1 MRSSH
6 TSSRSLTTS
15 SPPPTHQSLPRA
27 AAQEADSGHR
37 PRTPSNPGSPAW
49 STASTADAGPSPT
62 LPALVAPRLPEL
74 VQALLRTPPPA
85 NTAASENGDDGRFV
99 TASWG
104 SPYPR
109 SDTSH
114 HQRFSSLSS
123 EPSEDSP
130 IHHLQIQTPFLRPA
144 PYLGEENEDDEGG
157 NSEDED
163 LLSSPPF
170 SAQPSSSLV
179 SATVLANRARR
190 PARGLTEDWIRQHT
204 TGDFGSEARL
214 WLSDNSSTGDSENS
228 SLSGSVSGGP
238 EEGDELS
245 LRTPRAI
252 PPNRTGR
259 SPSSLV
265 SSTQRPRRNGAHHP
279 RYPSS
284 LETLRESD
292 LNRLHRTVLENG
304 IDESVFRTAN
314 MATTDSSLGPDKAMD
329 PTADQVS
336 PPAVATE
343 NSTTGENTTTDAPA
357 PAAPATPSTA
367 KATISTV
374 PEAVPLPPPATPPSK
389 TFVNGG
395 RGADGAQPDLSLD
408 PLGELAVSK
417 MASSPRK
424 TPRRV
429 KKKLPWKGKS
439 ILVLLPLDE
448 QRGKAGKAPKPLT
461 ETEVKNMLH
470 SWEELGYDIDGF
482 DLDRSASPNDYD
494 YYGEESRS
502 MSRPSWPDEGDV
514 VRERAQ
520 RNYPIRLPDLNA
532 WKNYVEE
539 LNEAKLR
546 ALGVSFGDDEPPLP
560 PAISPGAGASISR
573 QSSAPVYPPLPFS
586 PPIPTSSASSNH
598 GAPPFSFPAAFIP
611 GVGGTQ
617 SPSILSTASPIP
629 FGSNPNKYN
638 RQSISI
644 PAGMFQLPPLQQSS
658 PGGFSPQTLMMQ
670 HGLARGGSPSLA
682 ALSSVMSPTSPFTP
696 DGSFTSPP
704 LHQRHQSL
712 QYPMMQY
719 PQLQTS
725 ARASPRLQDLREVEE
740 EVEEKP
746 ISKSPSKTPEP
757 TNARPFVQ
765 HNASLSLQNEID
777 AAEYH
782 LEEQFRSQ
790 FEHDRDY
797 SPHGGKDPSSAFS
810 GDADAKPIV
819 PQHSRGLSVQFAPPP
834 PIQRFRDDAEG
845 GPPLHHPRPH
855 SRGHSLAN
863 AYYVEPEEARNSG
876 NGVNFT
882 EGAIPAPTQNNTQNG
897 NHVDDSYEVETNPS
911 NLGTPVQGLDY
922 NNVLQQQKDQKQAHQ
937 RAFSTASNPWS
948 EGGSFSGKASST
960 RRPSHGSKASL
971 SNLNVEAPEFKFN
984 PGAASAFQPLAANH
998 FMFGSGNNPTSEP
1011 FQPSI
1016 FQAGLAP
1023 NAPLSANS
1031 SQFSFPTTATTAS
1044 KINVNAPTFS
1054 PGQSEFSFSASGPK
1068 FRPDAPAFT
1077 PLHSFSDSLTSPIQS
1092 GGESS
1097 VTGANRTS
1105 SIFGNIDLNLPDV
1118 VKPVKRSKA
1127 VPIIRPSSVQSPK
1140 AVDGDEE
1147 KENETQYDREGRIID
1162 DSRVKRARATPKDDG
1177 NDEILFAEPN
1187 NNALTV
1193 ASATPEPSSTVVA
1206 DKAPSDSKAEEP
1218 VESNVE
1224 NETEVKSNNVPA
1236 VVSDD
1241 EAPEEEVTEEAEL
1254 RTESETPQAELV
1266 EKPIES
1272 TGAEVETAHQD
1283 EGESVA
1289 AEDSTLSST
1298 VLSESTDAVK
1308 LPATTSPSELS
1319 PVGSIPWVPFEFRS
1333 DMDVADFNS
1342 ARPMGDDIFRHKK
1355 SLSATAKPFTPGASF
1370 QGSIGNDFQDEFLAA
1385 DEILPTTEVA
1395 DEEQLATFEP
1405 SPVSPGDVIRFSSP
1419 PPPPPPAAEKPKP
1432 KGLAA
1437 SRYAMPSPPSPP
1449 PKALQN
1455 SRYATSSPPPV
1466 PSKDTELVEETK
1478 RPDQQFVMPVPEASF
1493 QTEAA
1498 ADEVPSAAVVG
1509 TEHEPTFEEI
1519 DDIMLYL
1526 NENDPAQG
1534 VKKALDSAPWH
1545 QPGPAPTQISLT
1557 TAASE
1562 APLNLPV
1569 PAPSLSYQQLAPEQS
1584 QEPVL
1589 STEIEDPFVDPPQSA
1604 ARSFDPLGALNQ
1616 GHFSGGSMPP
1626 SEWEGDFNGEEQ
1638 LKLESRVNFFDGHV
1652 NDIVGGILAARLGPL
1667 EASLDRIQHAIASM
1681 SRETPS
1687 SRRERRSIS
1696 GEVQE
1701 SDADDEDDDMPPVPR
1716 RSMSPRRDRR
1726 MEQMRAV
1733 VLDALNAHQ
1742 FSAASLQPA
1751 RSSSPS
1757 PVAGDLS
1764 TDSVSAILKSLE
1776 AVKEH
1781 FGQSLRLDFRGE
1793 DLRNIVED
1801 AVERRIP
1808 QTPQS
1813 AVPAGDSNED
1823 ENQKKSDALQARITE
1838 LEESLLLEREK
1849 TEQEVSIRRAAEDK
1863 AADLRRAL
1871 ETAETKIEVEV
1882 MNRSLYDQR
1891 VTDLDDKLKQEGER
1905 TQAELTG
1912 RHTAE
1917 DRIAEVQRLLRISS
1931 DEEMRL
1937 REAVDDRDVKLKEL
1951 SDIRDKNQMRLA
1963 TLEASQSNGEKTHSD
1978 LQNRLNNAESDL
1990 REKEQEA
1997 RHWRTEAERA
2007 INLSQ
2012 HQGND
2017 LVQTATELRHLK
2029 KVVDTLGTQLEENE
2043 RLRETWRSKFVA
2055 LQEDMARAAREVAE
2069 ESARHIKREQTLIAR
2084 HEVLDAKLQA
2094 EARTRERL
2102 ESELER
2108 LENGERQAMRAVS
2121 EVKRYEALIGEL
2133 RTENHNLHRS
2143 SLRHQSEFEE
2153 ARESAAREVQRTRD
2167 SMQAEVDSA
2176 NHQVNV
2182 VRDDLEDQMAQVR
2195 GQLDQVKL
2203 DADTSK
2209 VRLEMLLEEA
2219 ETTKKTTLEAAEAA
2233 KRHELDEAKRIHQ
2246 NEVEDLEARYDR
2258 QINNAAEDAQRAEQ
2272 NLLERLSISTS
2283 KTEHLQDRVDHLEE
2297 KLDIAREAA
2306 QAAAKAAKVTSLA
2319 VEMTETSSVASSV
2332 PAAPLQSA
2340 AAVKSV
2346 HRGLDLPEKIS
2357 PQALRES
2364 IMVLQD
2370 QLQQREHR
2378 IEELEHTLDKVDP
2391 EADIKIAKRDDEIIW
2406 LRELL
2411 AVRHSDLKD
2420 IITALSREEHDP
2432 DRVRDAVIR
2441 LQANL
2446 QMEEQERER
2455 AMNGGSA
2462 INLPNIAASI
2472 RDAATPR
2479 VAQAVG
2485 PLAAAWGSWRKARDS
2500 NAGSTFS
2507 SLSGALLSSPAP
2519 ASVSRRG
2526 GPAGSSTATPSRAA
2540 SSSIS
2545 SRTSRAG
2552 PVESQSGGDSSFLS
2566 GLMTPP
2572 TSGMRQTPPS
2582 RQAPQQQQQ
2591 QPTAFS
2597 STGRRYTGGHSG
2609 SRHTSRADNTLAARD
2624 VTSTPPP
2631 PNFRRA
2637 SRGQPV
2643 TPPMMR
2649 TSAYD
2654 SDAQAEE
2661 FDDAAF
2667 FDD

>member
-1 MRSSH
+1 
-6 TSSRSLTTS
+6 
-15 SPPPTHQSLPRA
+15 
-27 AAQEADSGHR
+27 
-37 PRTPSNPGSPAW
+37 
-49 STASTADAGPSPT
+49 
-62 LPALVAPRLPEL
+62 
-74 VQALLRTPPPA
+74 
-85 NTAASENGDDGRFV
+85 
-99 TASWG
+99 
-104 SPYPR
+104 
-109 SDTSH
+109 
-114 HQRFSSLSS
+114 
-123 EPSEDSP
+123 
-130 IHHLQIQTPFLRPA
+130 
-144 PYLGEENEDDEGG
+144 
-157 NSEDED
+157 
-163 LLSSPPF
+163 
-170 SAQPSSSLV
+170 
-179 SATVLANRARR
+179 
-190 PARGLTEDWIRQHT
+190 
-204 TGDFGSEARL
+204 
-214 WLSDNSSTGDSENS
+214 
-228 SLSGSVSGGP
+228 
-238 EEGDELS
+238 
-245 LRTPRAI
+245 
-252 PPNRTGR
+252 
-259 SPSSLV
+259 
-265 SSTQRPRRNGAHHP
+265 
-279 RYPSS
+279 
-284 LETLRESD
+284 
-292 LNRLHRTVLENG
+292 
-304 IDESVFRTAN
+304 
-314 MATTDSSLGPDKAMD
+314 MATTDEPLGLGKTAEVN
-329 PTADQVS
+329 PTE
-336 PPAVATE
+336 PPLTAEAEKTDVGEATA
-343 NSTTGENTTTDAPA
+343 TDM
-357 PAAPATPSTA
+357 PAAAAPSTPKTA
-367 KATISTV
+367 KASLASA
-374 PEAVPLPPPATPPSK
+374 PEAVALPPATPPPKSIPNSK
-389 TFVNGG
+389 RVT
-395 RGADGAQPDLSLD
+395 DGTQSDLSLD

-417 MASSPRK
+417 MSASPRK

-461 ETEVKNMLH
+461 ENEVTNMLH
-470 SWEELGYDIDGF
+470 SWEELGYDIQGF
-482 DLDRSASPNDYD
+482 DLDRSISPSEYD
-494 YYGEESRS
+494 YYGPSSRS
-502 MSRPSWPDEGDV
+502 MSRPSWPDEGDI
-514 VRERAQ
+514 VRERAE
-520 RNYPIRLPDLNA
+520 RKYPIRLPDLNA
-532 WKNYVEE
+532 WKNYVDE

-546 ALGVSFGDDEPPLP
+546 ALGVSFGDEEPPLP

-573 QSSAPVYPPLPFS
+573 QSSATVYPPLPFS

-598 GAPPFSFPAAFIP
+598 GAPPFAFPAAFIP
-611 GVGGTQ
+611 GSGATQ
-617 SPSILSTASPIP
+617 SPSILSAASPIP
-629 FGSNPNKYN
+629 FGNNAKYN

-644 PAGMFQLPPLQQSS
+644 PAGMFQLPPLQQTT

-670 HGLARGGSPSLA
+670 HGLVRGGSPSLA

-712 QYPMMQY
+712 QYPLMQY

-757 TNARPFVQ
+757 TAAEPFVQ
-765 HNASLSLQNEID
+765 RNTSLSLQNKID

-797 SPHGGKDPSSAFS
+797 SPHGGKDPSETF
-810 GDADAKPIV
+810 GLNTGADTIV
-819 PQHSRGLSVQFAPPP
+819 PQHSRGHSVQFAPTP
-834 PIQRFRDDAEG
+834 PIQRFRDDAED

-863 AYYVEPEEARNSG
+863 AYYVEPEENRN
-876 NGVNFT
+876 
-882 EGAIPAPTQNNTQNG
+882 GATDGIFVKATDPAQGAAQNANPA
-897 NHVDDSYEVETNPS
+897 DDAYEVETNPS
-911 NLGTPVQGLDY
+911 NLGTPVQGLDFGS
-922 NNVLQQQKDQKQAHQ
+922 VLQQQKDQQKQAHQ

-984 PGAASAFQPLAANH
+984 PGAASTFQPVMANQ
-998 FMFGSGNNPTSEP
+998 FLFGSGTNPTSEP

-1023 NAPLSANS
+1023 NVPLSANS
-1031 SQFSFPTTATTAS
+1031 SQFSFPTTTTSTS

-1054 PGQSEFSFSASGPK
+1054 PGQSEFSFSAAGPK

-1097 VTGANRTS
+1097 VAGGNRTS

-1118 VKPVKRSKA
+1118 VKPAKRSKA
-1127 VPIIRPSSVQSPK
+1127 VPIVRPSSVQSPK
-1140 AVDGDEE
+1140 GEG
-1147 KENETQYDREGRIID
+1147 KENKKEYDIEGRVID
-1162 DSRVKRARATPKDDG
+1162 DSRVKRHRATPMDDG
-1177 NDEILFAEPN
+1177 NDEILFAEPS

-1193 ASATPEPSSTVVA
+1193 LSATPELLPTTSTVNESV
-1206 DKAPSDSKAEEP
+1206 PDSKTRDKTEAKAEDQHDQP
-1218 VESNVE
+1218 
-1224 NETEVKSNNVPA
+1224 EVKAEDTALAEDSGG
-1236 VVSDD
+1236 DD
-1241 EAPEEEVTEEAEL
+1241 KI
-1254 RTESETPQAELV
+1254 RTESETPQAEELAKPADAEKSQDEM
-1266 EKPIES
+1266 EKPSHDEAES
-1272 TGAEVETAHQD
+1272 AL
-1283 EGESVA
+1283 A

-1298 VLSESTDAVK
+1298 VLSESTDAAKV
-1308 LPATTSPSELS
+1308 PTTASPSELS
-1319 PVGSIPWVPFEFRS
+1319 PIGSIPWVPFEFRS
-1333 DMDVADFNS
+1333 DADVADFNG
-1342 ARPMGDDIFRHKK
+1342 ARPMGEDIFRHKK

-1370 QGSIGNDFQDEFLAA
+1370 QGSISNDFSKDFSKDFEPT
-1385 DEILPTTEVA
+1385 EEVLPTTEVP
-1395 DEEQLATFEP
+1395 EEDQATFEP

-1419 PPPPPPAAEKPKP
+1419 PPPPPPAADKPKP

-1437 SRYAMPSPPSPP
+1437 SRYATASPP
-1449 PKALQN
+1449 PPPPKPQQTLAN

-1466 PSKDTELVEETK
+1466 PSKDAEPIKEFGHSPEH
-1478 RPDQQFVMPVPEASF
+1478 QFVMPVPEARF
-1493 QTEAA
+1493 NTDLA
-1498 ADEVPSAAVVG
+1498 ADDIFGANAG
-1509 TEHEPTFEEI
+1509 AKHEPTFEEI
-1519 DDIMLYL
+1519 DDIMLYMDKF
-1526 NENDPAQG
+1526 DPAQG
-1534 VKKALDSAPWH
+1534 VNKAMDSAPWH
-1545 QPGPAPTQISLT
+1545 QPGPASTL
-1557 TAASE
+1557 
-1562 APLNLPV
+1562 
-1569 PAPSLSYQQLAPEQS
+1569 PAPSPSRSYQQLMPEHS

-1589 STEIEDPFVDPPQSA
+1589 STEIGAPFAGPPLDSMP
-1604 ARSFDPLGALNQ
+1604 SFDANGILGQRHA
-1616 GHFSGGSMPP
+1616 SGGSIPP
-1626 SEWEGDFNGEEQ
+1626 SEWEGDFGGEEQ

-1652 NDIVGGILAARLGPL
+1652 NDIVGGILSARLGPL

-1681 SRETPS
+1681 SRGTPA
-1687 SRRERRSIS
+1687 SRREYRSNS

-1742 FSAASLQPA
+1742 SNTLLTPAASASAPA
-1751 RSSSPS
+1751 
-1757 PVAGDLS
+1757 AGDLAG
-1764 TDSVSAILKSLE
+1764 DSVATILKSLDS
-1776 AVKEH
+1776 VKEH

-1793 DLRNIVED
+1793 DLRNIVEE
-1801 AVERRIP
+1801 AVERRMP

-1813 AVPAGDSNED
+1813 AVTPSDPAKDD
-1823 ENQKKSDALQARITE
+1823 EAQKKADALQARIAGLEERLQAEQAKTE
-1838 LEESLLLEREK
+1838 LEVLN
-1849 TEQEVSIRRAAEDK
+1849 RRAAEDK
-1863 AADLRRAL
+1863 AAELRREL
-1871 ETAETKIEVEV
+1871 ELAETKIEVEV
-1882 MNRSLYDQR
+1882 MNRSVYDQR
-1891 VTDLDDKLKQEGER
+1891 VSDLDDKLRHEAER
-1905 TQAELTG
+1905 FQAEVAA
-1912 RHTAE
+1912 RNAAE

-1937 REAVDDRDVKLKEL
+1937 REAVDDRDEKLKEL
-1951 SDIRDKNQMRLA
+1951 ADIRDKNQMRLA
-1963 TLEASQSNGEKTHSD
+1963 ALEASQTNGEKTHGD
-1978 LQNRLNNAESDL
+1978 LQNRLNAADAEL
-1990 REKEQEA
+1990 REKVQEA
-1997 RHWRTEAERA
+1997 RHWRAEAERA
-2007 INLSQ
+2007 IDLSQ
-2012 HQGND
+2012 RQGND

-2043 RLRETWRSKFVA
+2043 RLRENWRAKFVA

-2069 ESARHIKREQTLIAR
+2069 ESAHHIKREQTLIAR

-2108 LENGERQAMRAVS
+2108 LESGERQAMRAVA
-2121 EVKRYEALIGEL
+2121 ECKRLEALMGEL
-2133 RTENHNLHRS
+2133 RTENHKLQQS
-2143 SLRHQSEFEE
+2143 SLRYQSEFEE

-2167 SMQAEVDSA
+2167 SMQAEVDGA

-2182 VRDDLEDQMAQVR
+2182 VRGDLEDQMAQVR

-2209 VRLEMLLEEA
+2209 ARLEMLLEEA
-2219 ETTKKTTLEAAEAA
+2219 ETTKRTALEAAEAT
-2233 KRHELDEAKRIHQ
+2233 KHRELDEAERRHQ
-2246 NEVEDLEARYDR
+2246 NEVEDLEARYER
-2258 QINNAAEDAQRAEQ
+2258 QINNANEDAQRSEQ

-2283 KTEHLQDRVDHLEE
+2283 KTEHLQDRVAHLEE
-2297 KLDIAREAA
+2297 KLEIAREAA
-2306 QAAAKAAKVTSLA
+2306 QAAAKAAKASPVADLA
-2319 VEMTETSSVASSV
+2319 ETSSVASSL
-2332 PAAPLQSA
+2332 PTAPLQPA
-2340 AAVKSV
+2340 ASVKPA
-2346 HRGLDLPEKIS
+2346 HHGLGLPEKIS

-2364 IMVLQD
+2364 ILVLQE

-2378 IEELEHTLDKVDP
+2378 IEELEHTLEKLDP
-2391 EADIKIAKRDDEIIW
+2391 EADVKIAKRDDEIIW

-2420 IITALSREEHDP
+2420 IITALGREEHDP

-2462 INLPNIAASI
+2462 INLPTIAASI

-2519 ASVSRRG
+2519 ASVSRRSG
-2526 GPAGSSTATPSRAA
+2526 AASSATMTPARAA

-2545 SRTSRAG
+2545 SRTSRTG
-2552 PVESQSGGDSSFLS
+2552 PVEPQTGDSSFLS

-2572 TSGMRQTPPS
+2572 TSGMRPTPPS
-2582 RQAPQQQQQ
+2582 RQMPTQGQQQQQ

-2597 STGRRYTGGHSG
+2597 STGRRYTSEQAS
-2609 SRHTSRADNTLAARD
+2609 SRRTSRTDNKLATRD

-2631 PNFRRA
+2631 PNFRRS
-2637 SRGQPV
+2637 SRSQPV
-2643 TPPMMR
+2643 TPPMMH